1 MNPTALPS
9 DHHAG
14 SGTTGLTMQH
24 ALRHGQRFFCHRGAV
39 LDERMNIH
47 ELPAIMYICI
57 YQILYLHQ
65 LFIYIYNYIY
75 IILDL
80 SIACSYAIL
89 LWKHQVQ

>member
-1 MNPTALPS
+1 MNPTAPPS

-57 YQILYLHQ
+57 YVSDIISSPAIYII
-65 LFIYIYNYIY
+65 IYIYL
-75 IILDL
+75 ILDL